1 MCAPGHSSNAG
12 RRLSLYSL
20 PPLADIMAHRPYV
33 MNRACSESDM
43 LMITQLTLAT
53 VMVVVTVLIHGAGI
67 TALVRSLRIETSGSL
82 EHHHFSMK
90 RAIVILLIVLALFT
104 LHGIEIW
111 LYAAV
116 YLMIGAIQTLEA
128 AVYFSTITYASIGF
142 SDSEIALTW
151 RLVGAI
157 EGINGVLLLGWSTA
171 FFVTVVSRL
180 PK

>member
-1 MCAPGHSSNAG
+1 
-12 RRLSLYSL
+12 
-20 PPLADIMAHRPYV
+20 
-33 MNRACSESDM
+33 M
-43 LMITQLTLAT
+43 LIQLTLAT
-53 VMVVVTVLIHGAGI
+53 VLVVVTILIHGAGI
-67 TALVRSLRIETSGSL
+67 TALGRGMRIETGA
-82 EHHHFSMK
+82 EARHHFSLK
-90 RAIVILLIVLALFT
+90 RAAAILVIVLALFT

-116 YLMIGAIQTLEA
+116 YLLIGAVQGLEA

-142 SDSEIALTW
+142 GDAEMARSW

-171 FFVTVVSRL
+171 FFVTVVARL

>member
-1 MCAPGHSSNAG
+1 
-12 RRLSLYSL
+12 
-20 PPLADIMAHRPYV
+20 
-33 MNRACSESDM
+33 M
-43 LMITQLTLAT
+43 LIQLIVAT
-53 VMVVVTVLIHGAGI
+53 VMVVITILIHGAGI
-67 TALVRSLRIETSGSL
+67 TALARGLRIEAGVT
-82 EHHHFSMK
+82 EAQHHFSLK
-90 RAIVILLIVLALFT
+90 RAAAILVIVLALFT

-116 YLMIGAIQTLEA
+116 YLMIGAVQSLEA

-142 SDSEIALTW
+142 GDSEMARSW

-171 FFVTVVSRL
+171 FFVTVVARL

>member
-1 MCAPGHSSNAG
+1 
-12 RRLSLYSL
+12 
-20 PPLADIMAHRPYV
+20 
-33 MNRACSESDM
+33 M
-43 LMITQLTLAT
+43 LTQLTLAT
-53 VMVVVTVLIHGAGI
+53 VMVILTVLIHGAGI
-67 TALVRSLRIETSGSL
+67 TALARGLRIEASIGE

-90 RAIVILLIVLALFT
+90 RAAVILVIVLALFT

-111 LYAAV
+111 LYAAI
-116 YLMIGAIQTLEA
+116 YLLVGAVQTLEA

-142 SDSEIALTW
+142 SDAPMAHSW

-171 FFVTVVSRL
+171 FFVTVVARL